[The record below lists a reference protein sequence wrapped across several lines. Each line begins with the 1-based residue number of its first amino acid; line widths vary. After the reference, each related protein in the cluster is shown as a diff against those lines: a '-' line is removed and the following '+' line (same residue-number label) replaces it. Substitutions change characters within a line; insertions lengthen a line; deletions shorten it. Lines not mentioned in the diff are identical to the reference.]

1 LEIKTK
7 PVKSESSYR
16 KSKGEEK
23 MKKTLV
29 LLAVALAVL
38 GSSTVYAA
46 KDKKA
51 KKEAPATV
59 KAAAPAG
66 EGKGKLVAGFEN
78 DTDVKDFKIS
88 GDNGAI
94 TLVDGEGV
102 TEGKKAL
109 CLEFDREGKTPS
121 KRPAITFNKAGA
133 FKGAKSITF
142 DYTLTGEVSEKTKMR
157 VKVKDSKGGEAN
169 PTEVL
174 ISGKNTF
181 TIGLAEID
189 ASSIDSFKIMLDNC
203 DSGKAKLYFDNF
215 RME

>member
-1 LEIKTK
+1 
-7 PVKSESSYR
+7 
-16 KSKGEEK
+16 

-51 KKEAPATV
+51 EKPATD

-66 EGKGKLVAGFEN
+66 ESKGKLVLGFEN
-78 DTDVKDFKIS
+78 DTDVKDFKVS
-88 GDNGAI
+88 GENGAI
-94 TLVDGEGV
+94 TIVEGEGV

-121 KRPAITFNKAGA
+121 NRPSVTMNKAGA
-133 FKGAKSITF
+133 FKGAKTITF
-142 DYTLTGEVSEKTKMR
+142 DYTLVGEVSGKTKMR
-157 VKVKDSKGGEAN
+157 VKVKDTKGGQGN
-169 PTEVL
+169 ITEVL

-181 TIGLAEID
+181 TVGLAEID
-189 ASSIDSFKIMLDNC
+189 AASIDNMKIMLDNC
-203 DSGKAKLYFDNF
+203 DSGKAKLFFDNF

>member
-1 LEIKTK
+1 
-7 PVKSESSYR
+7 
-16 KSKGEEK
+16 

-29 LLAVALAVL
+29 LIAVALAVF

-46 KDKKA
+46 KDKKEKKE
-51 KKEAPATV
+51 KKEAPATN
-59 KAAAPAG
+59 KAAAPQK
-66 EGKGKLVAGFEN
+66 EGKGKIVVGFEN
-78 DTDVKDFKIS
+78 DTDVKDFKVS

-94 TLVDGEGV
+94 TIVEGEGV

-109 CLEFDREGKTPS
+109 CFEFDREGKKPS
-121 KRPAITFNKAGA
+121 NRPAIYINKAGA

-157 VKVKDSKGGEAN
+157 VKIKDSKGGEGN
-169 PTEVL
+169 PIEVL
-174 ISGKNTF
+174 VSGTNTF

-189 ASSIDSFKIMLDNC
+189 SASIDSMKIMLDNC
-203 DSGKAKLYFDNF
+203 DSGKAKLIFDNF